1 MSDVNYQTGF
11 SLVTA
16 ILPKHSANR
25 IIEKTIPDS
34 IDTAVEISARGSLTS
49 DKWYQQ
55 LMPSI
60 NPEQVVV
67 ELIIPDEFVD
77 TFMDNVIVEG
87 KLHLSGGGA
96 VYSIKCDKVI
106 FSKQYKQGIT
116 FTRIETEGD
125 GYNYKKELMGIF
137 CIAQKDKSEPIAKAA
152 MKDGSPGPTVVFGQG
167 RGIRD
172 KMGIL
177 RIAISPEKELIRVVV
192 NSYDT
197 EPVFES
203 MVTEGKLDTPGMGFI
218 YTMPVQKGLINIAS
232 VYGSKSRL
240 ATNHQIIKAIDD
252 IKGGTA
258 WRTHGTFNVEN
269 AQEGSKDSKGRK
281 FLTGL
286 IRLSCVIERGR
297 GDHLVEA
304 AMKAGAP
311 GASIA
316 YGRKIGGE
324 EQLGGTDIK
333 LSKEVEV
340 IELTLSPKI
349 VDDIISK
356 MVDAAEAD
364 ENENFYFYTQPV
376 PKALTYLG

>member
-1 MSDVNYQTGF
+1 MSEVNYQTGF

-16 ILPKHSANR
+16 ILPKHSANS
-25 IIEKTIPDS
+25 IIEKTIPAS
-34 IDTAVEISARGSLTS
+34 IGTAVEISARGSLTS

-55 LMPSI
+55 LVPSI

-67 ELIIPDEFVD
+67 ELIIPDESVD
-77 TFMDNVIVEG
+77 AVMDNITVAG

-96 VYSIKCDKVI
+96 VYSIKCEKAI
-106 FSKQYKQGIT
+106 FSKPYKKDIT
-116 FTRIETEGD
+116 FDRVANEGD
-125 GYNYKKELMGIF
+125 GFNYKKELMGIF

-152 MKDGSPGPTVVFGQG
+152 MRDGSPGPTVVFGQG

-192 NSYDT
+192 DNYDT

-232 VYGSKSRL
+232 VYGSKSQL

-258 WRTHGTFNVEN
+258 WRASSSSDIESNGDD
-269 AQEGSKDSKGRK
+269 SKDSKGRK
-281 FLTGL
+281 FLTDL
-286 IRLSCVIERGR
+286 IRLSCVTERGS

-324 EQLGGTDIK
+324 EQLGSTDIK
-333 LSKEVEV
+333 LSKEMEI

-356 MVDAAEAD
+356 MMDAAVAD
-364 ENENFYFYTQPV
+364 ENEDFYFYTQLV